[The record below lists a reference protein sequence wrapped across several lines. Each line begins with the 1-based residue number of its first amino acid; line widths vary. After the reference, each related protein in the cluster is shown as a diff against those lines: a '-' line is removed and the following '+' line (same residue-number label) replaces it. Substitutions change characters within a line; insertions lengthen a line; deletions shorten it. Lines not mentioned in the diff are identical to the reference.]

1 MKTRWKGALALAV
14 LPLALA
20 ACEGAPSA
28 PEPTGSTAAQAANGS
43 LREDEA
49 RFAVISFALVNRP
62 VATTPTFNRCPDGG
76 GGTVKSIH
84 VEPAIGPNGEKVYV
98 RKRTVL
104 DSQGCR
110 YRLMRLL
117 NGRFADPGAVVTVT
131 TGPGD
136 WVQDRTDPYDR
147 HALSLPVNVTTI
159 RNVGT
164 FRWST
169 DDGRAGVCA
178 VDVTYRSTVDW
189 TTRKVVVTETGTLC
203 GEPLDYSRSGNY
215 GDWT

>member
-28 PEPTGSTAAQAANGS
+28 PEPDGSPAAQGANGS

-62 VATTPTFNRCPDGG
+62 VPTTPYYNRCPDGG
-76 GGTVKSIH
+76 GGTVKSVH
-84 VEPAIGPNGEKVYV
+84 EEPATGPDGEAGYV

-104 DSQGCR
+104 DTHGCR
-110 YRLMRLL
+110 YRLMRLV
-117 NGRFADPGAVVTVT
+117 NGRFGDPGPIVTVT
-131 TGPGD
+131 TEPGD
-136 WVQDRTDPYDR
+136 WVQDRTDPDYR
-147 HALSLPVNVTTI
+147 QALSLPVNVSTI
-159 RNVGT
+159 RSVGT

-169 DDGRAGVCA
+169 DDGRAGTCA
-178 VDVTYRSTVDW
+178 VDVTYRSVVDW
-189 TTRKVVVTETGTLC
+189 TTRRVVVTEKGTLC
-203 GEPLDYSRSGNY
+203 GQPLDFSRSGNY

>member
-1 MKTRWKGALALAV
+1 MKTRWMGPLALAL

-20 ACEGAPSA
+20 ACEGAPAA
-28 PEPTGSTAAQAANGS
+28 PELAASPSAQGATGS

-49 RFAVISFALVNRP
+49 RFAVISFALVVP
-62 VATTPTFNRCPDGG
+62 KLQPAPYSNRCPEGG
-76 GGTVKSIH
+76 GGTVKTIQE
-84 VEPAIGPNGEKVYV
+84 EPATGPNGETVYV

-104 DSQGCR
+104 ETHGCR

-117 NGRFADPGAVVTVT
+117 NGRFGDPGAIITVT
-131 TGPGD
+131 TEPGD
-136 WVQDRTDPYDR
+136 WVQDRMDPDYR

-159 RNVGT
+159 RSAGT

-169 DDGRAGVCA
+169 DDGRAGTCA
-178 VDVTYRSTVDW
+178 VDVTYRSTFDRI
-189 TTRKVVVTETGTLC
+189 TRKVVVAEKGTLC
-203 GEPLDYSRSGNY
+203 GQPLDFSRSGNY